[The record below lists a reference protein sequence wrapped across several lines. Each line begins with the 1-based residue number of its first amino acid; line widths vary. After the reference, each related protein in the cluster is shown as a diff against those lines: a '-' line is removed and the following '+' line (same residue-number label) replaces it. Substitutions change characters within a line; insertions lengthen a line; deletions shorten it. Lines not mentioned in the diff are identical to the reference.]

1 MVSWTASQQNW
12 GWCSVSNDEVTT
24 RSILVLDTD
33 SEAMENVDELLDG
46 HKIYRAR
53 NVSDAQR
60 KLVEE
65 GIEIAVIGPG
75 FAHESGVVEA
85 ATLLDVQPHL
95 PLVLV
100 AEGVT
105 TDVLRAAIRVGY
117 SDVIDTPL
125 DDEKIA
131 TMLGYIEKAESF
143 ATASLSPKTSIGKVV
158 TIMSPKG
165 GAGKTVTTVN
175 VALALAAMT
184 GDPSRVVVLDADLQ
198 FGDVCISLQIDPR
211 HTILDAARDIEKL
224 DEPLLD
230 SLLATHVTGMRVLSA
245 PLEPSHADEVSTQV
259 VVKTIGMLKKM
270 FDYVV
275 IDTAP
280 FLDEPVL
287 SILERSDTVL
297 LVVDMDL
304 PAVKNA
310 KLALDTLKLI
320 KFPFEKMKLVLNRV
334 NSKAKLDI
342 DELQRSLGLEVQAAI
357 VSDKLVPRAVNE
369 GEPVV
374 MLYPRSKPA
383 KNFRDVALLVFEGE
397 RHDEEEEAA
406 SRGWFK

>member
-1 MVSWTASQQNW
+1 M
-12 GWCSVSNDEVTT
+12 SNNANDVTT

-33 SEAMENVDELLDG
+33 SEAMENTIELLDG
-46 HKIYRAR
+46 HKVYQAR

-65 GIEIAVIGPG
+65 GIELAVIGPS
-75 FAHESGVVEA
+75 FAHESGVNEA
-85 ATLLDVQPHL
+85 ALLLDVQPQL

-100 AEGVT
+100 ADAVT

-117 SDVIDTPL
+117 SDVIDAPL
-125 DDEKIA
+125 DEAKIA
-131 TMLGYIEKAESF
+131 TMLGYIEKAALYAGSS
-143 ATASLSPKTSIGKVV
+143 ASPKTKIGKVV

-175 VALALAAMT
+175 VALALAAMS

-211 HTILDAARDIEKL
+211 HTIVDAARDIEKL
-224 DEPLLD
+224 DEALLD
-230 SLLATHVTGMRVLSA
+230 SLLATHASGMRVLSA
-245 PLEPSHADEVSTQV
+245 PLEPSLADEVSTQV
-259 VVKTIGMLKKM
+259 VVKTIGMLKRM
-270 FDYVV
+270 FDYVL

-320 KFPFEKMKLVLNRV
+320 KFPFEKIKLVLNRF
-334 NSKAKLDI
+334 NSKARLDI

-357 VSDKLVPRAVNE
+357 VSDKLIPRAVNE

-383 KNFRDVALLVFEGE
+383 KNMRDVALLVFEGE
-397 RHDEEEEAA
+397 RQDEQEEVA
-406 SRGWFK
+406 SKGWFK

>member
-1 MVSWTASQQNW
+1 M
-12 GWCSVSNDEVTT
+12 SNDNDAVATH
-24 RSILVLDTD
+24 SILVLDTD
-33 SEAMENVDELLDG
+33 SEAMENTVELLAD
-46 HKIYRAR
+46 HKIYQVR
-53 NVSDAQR
+53 NASDAQR

-65 GIEIAVIGPG
+65 GIELAIIGPG
-75 FAHESGVVEA
+75 FAHEAGVAEA
-85 ATLLDVQPHL
+85 AMLLDVQPGL

-100 AEGVT
+100 ADGVT
-105 TDVLRAAIRVGY
+105 TDVLRTAIRVGY
-117 SDVIDTPL
+117 SDVVDAPL
-125 DDEKIA
+125 DAAKVAGILA
-131 TMLGYIEKAESF
+131 HIEKAAIIAGS
-143 ATASLSPKTSIGKVV
+143 AMAQKSKIGKVV

-175 VALALAAMT
+175 VALALALMS
-184 GDPSRVVVLDADLQ
+184 GDASRVVVLDADLQ

-211 HTILDAARDIEKL
+211 HTIVDAARDIEKL

-230 SLLATHVTGMRVLSA
+230 SLLSTHATGMRVLSA
-245 PLEPSHADEVSTQV
+245 PLEPSLADEVSTQV
-259 VVKTIGMLKKM
+259 VVKAIGMLKRM

-320 KFPFEKMKLVLNRV
+320 KFPFEKIKLVLNRV
-334 NSKAKLDI
+334 NSKARLDI
-342 DELQRSLGLEVQAAI
+342 GELQRSLGLEVQAAV
-357 VSDKLVPRAVNE
+357 VSDKLIPRAVNE

-374 MLYPRSKPA
+374 SLYPRSKPA
-383 KNFRDVALLVFEGE
+383 KNFAEVAALVFEGE
-397 RHDEEEEAA
+397 RQDEQEPAQ
-406 SRGWFK
+406 SKGWFK